1 MLCKAVNEKI
11 KVNDGF
17 IKIVVALDKRE
28 IYSYVQAN
36 RFKIVNVGSCNIS
49 IADREFNEY
58 FKEFKENW
66 LLWIEWKK

>member
-1 MLCKAVNEKI
+1 MLCKALIEKI
-11 KVNDGF
+11 RVNDGF

-36 RFKIVNVGSCNIS
+36 RFKIVNVGNCNIS

-58 FKEFKENW
+58 FKEFKEN
-66 LLWIEWKK
+66 